1 MQIRVLQDPLLSG
14 SKAAQAERRA
24 LLRRLPTPA
33 AGWVGSSPSGVSS
46 LVLIFAGS
54 QRGKNVPRAVAADHI
69 LCDVQVAGAEPP
81 RGERQ
86 GSRASAADVLH
97 SERLIV
103 DADLIIRDV
112 QVAGAEPPKRE
123 RRGSHAILPVR
134 AILPV
139 HSKKRSAAEHV
150 TRM

>member
-1 MQIRVLQDPLLSG
+1 MCRSQAQSRLEESA
-14 SKAAQAERRA
+14 KA
-24 LLRRLPTPA
+24 
-33 AGWVGSSPSGVSS
+33 
-46 LVLIFAGS
+46 
-54 QRGKNVPRAVAADHI
+54 
-69 LCDVQVAGAEPP
+69 
-81 RGERQ
+81 
-86 GSRASAADVLH
+86 SRASAADVFH
-97 SERLIV
+97 SERLII

-112 QVAGAEPPKRE
+112 QAAGAEPPKRE